1 MTSDEFLLRRAVV
14 LGSALIY
21 WVGVSLQARRVR
33 RQIGR
38 APNLKPRSTK
48 ERLLWA
54 GWAVVVGLWLLL
66 PCVASPEAVSPLWRM
81 PSWALNRVGLGLGL
95 AAVVGGYAGTL
106 WCYVSLGDSW
116 RIGIDRK
123 EKNVLVTCGPY
134 SRVRHPI
141 YLFQFVMLVG
151 ATILLPTLLALAIL
165 AIHLPCVLTK
175 AADEE
180 GYLLGLH
187 GEAYRA
193 YLARTGRLLPT
204 LRARENGPAQDG
216 PA

>member
-1 MTSDEFLLRRAVV
+1 MTSDEFLLRRAAV

-38 APNLKPRSTK
+38 APNLKPRGAK

-66 PCVASPEAVSPLWRM
+66 PCVAGPEAVSPLWRM

-95 AAVVGGYAGTL
+95 AAIVGGYAGTL
-106 WCYVSLGDSW
+106 WCYASLGDSW

-123 EKNVLVTCGPY
+123 EKNALVMRGPY
-134 SRVRHPI
+134 GRVRHPI
-141 YLFQFVMLVG
+141 YLFQFVMLAG
-151 ATILLPTLLALAIL
+151 AAILLPTVVALLILAL
-165 AIHLPCVLTK
+165 HLPCVLAK
-175 AADEE
+175 AMDEE
-180 GYLLGLH
+180 AYLLGLH
-187 GEAYRA
+187 GEGYRD
-193 YLARTGRLLPT
+193 YLAQTGRLLPR
-204 LRARENGPAQDG
+204 LRARQRGPG
-216 PA
+216 PGGPP